1 MLVVLH
7 VRGDAEAICA
17 LLLDAVLV
25 LGGVEQLLPVLERE
39 HDNVPNVQNEEVLC
53 IGFSLNLRKTQAAL

>member
-17 LLLDAVLV
+17 LLLEAVLV
-25 LGGVEQLLPVLERE
+25 LDGVEQLLHVLERE
-39 HDNVPNVQNEEVLC
+39 HDNVPNVQNE
-53 IGFSLNLRKTQAAL
+53 